1 VIGLGLHISPFPLD
15 KPIGDDGTVHSCLTD
30 AGLAHL
36 ARGCKGL
43 EKLSLIWCSAIS
55 SAGLVSIAEH
65 CKKLKSLDLQV
76 IPGYLFCSFC
86 CSVVDFMMTIFFSSR
101 ET

>member
-1 VIGLGLHISPFPLD
+1 VIGLGLRLSPLPLD
-15 KPIGDDGTVHSCLTD
+15 QPSDDDETEHSCLTD
-30 AGLAHL
+30 VGLAHL

-86 CSVVDFMMTIFFSSR
+86 CAVVDFFSSR